1 MNATLD
7 DKIRIQVEIAL
18 ADGKC
23 SKTSAT
29 QEGRAR
35 VVGLS
40 GAEIDAA
47 RSGRCFDLRADAAVR
62 LACALRSTTVAHAP
76 ALAAM
81 ARRAGLGDADIEAI
95 KALVDAAPPTTEAD
109 QPK

>member
-1 MNATLD
+1 MSAGLD

-18 ADGKC
+18 ADRRC
-23 SKTSAT
+23 ARTDAIR
-29 QEGRAR
+29 EGRAR
-35 VVGLS
+35 AIGLS

-62 LACALRSTTVAHAP
+62 LACALRSAKVTHAP

-81 ARRAGLGDADIEAI
+81 ARRAGLSDADIEAI
-95 KALVDAAPPTTEAD
+95 KALVDVAQPTTEAD
-109 QPK
+109 QPT